1 MAEEGKQGFSSRRT
15 APLPA
20 CSKIEQMYFK
30 RLKKSFKMSLYK
42 EDQSTVRGSTEVLTN
57 HGKGL
62 EAVLV
67 IPRASDVLRV
77 NA

>member
-1 MAEEGKQGFSSRRT
+1 
-15 APLPA
+15 
-20 CSKIEQMYFK
+20 
-30 RLKKSFKMSLYK
+30 MSLYK